1 MTAPASPPSAADPKR
16 GTRHRLLIAA
26 VLIGLALAGLV
37 AVEQMRE
44 RPGTFSPPHE
54 PSQALIAPPPPATPE
69 TSAASVE
76 DASANPPPPPVVV
89 NEVDRPVSS
98 AGVSR
103 TLPPAIAGSASY
115 FVQAGVFTS
124 PDNARSLQQRLAKAG
139 IRAKVETRVHLGPY
153 KDKREAEQ
161 ALTKLKK
168 IGITAVMVQAR

>member
-26 VLIGLALAGLV
+26 ALIGLAVAGLV

-44 RPGTFSPPHE
+44 RPGTSSPPHE
-54 PSQALIAPPPPATPE
+54 PAQALIAPPPPSTPE
-69 TSAASVE
+69 TSAATTQVE
-76 DASANPPPPPVVV
+76 LADPPPPPVVV
-89 NEVDRPVSS
+89 NEADRPVPSV
-98 AGVSR
+98 GVPR
-103 TLPPAIAGSASY
+103 TLPLAIADSASY

-139 IRAKVETRVHLGPY
+139 IRSQVETRVHLGPY
-153 KDKREAEQ
+153 KDRREAEQ

-168 IGITAVMVQAR
+168 IGITAVMVPAR